1 LEKATD
7 IVDVSQTTFQTE
19 VVERSSQVPVI
30 VDFWA
35 PWCGPC
41 RMLGPTLERLTQEAG
56 GAFRLAKLNV
66 DDNPEI
72 AMRYD
77 VQGIPAVKAF
87 RDGRVVAEFVGAQP
101 EPAVRQFL
109 KKLAPDESDSILAAA
124 GAMLAAH
131 RWPEAEAG
139 YRPIATANPENGPA
153 ALGLLKAFLA
163 QGKGADAERLL
174 ESFPNGRE
182 AGDAEKLRP
191 LARFLVES
199 ERGQDCPDADD
210 LDAEYCQAGKR
221 IASGDLQGAMDAI
234 LGVLRRNKRFR
245 QAEPRMVMLG
255 IFEVLGDQDPLT
267 REYRNKLA
275 SVLF

>member
-1 LEKATD
+1 VDNAID
-7 IVDVSQTTFQTE
+7 IIDVTQATFQAE
-19 VVERSSQVPVI
+19 VVERSRRQPVV

-41 RMLGPTLERLTQEAG
+41 RMLSPTLERLTQEAS

-66 DDNPEI
+66 DDNQDL
-72 AMRYD
+72 AMRFG
-77 VQGIPAVKAF
+77 VQGIPAVKGF

-109 KKLAPDESDSILAAA
+109 RQLVPNPADQLLTLA

-131 RWPEAEAG
+131 RWPESEAG
-139 YRPIATANPENGPA
+139 YRQILAADPGSGPA
-153 ALGLLKAFLA
+153 ALGLLRALLA
-163 QGKGADAERLL
+163 QGKGAEAERVL
-174 ESFPNGRE
+174 EQFPNGRE
-182 AGDAEKLRP
+182 AGDAERLRP
-191 LARFLVES
+191 LARYLVEAQQ
-199 ERGQDCPDADD
+199 GADCPDEENLEA
-210 LDAEYCQAGKR
+210 AYCRAGKL
-221 IASGDLQGAMDAI
+221 IASGDLQGAMDGI
-234 LGVLRRNKRFR
+234 LAVLRRDKRFR
-245 QAEPRMVMLG
+245 QGEPRTVMLG